1 MRPDQPETKEST
13 KQNARYHLSYIFMLN
28 HVCLYIHT
36 HTYIFFFSAPSL
48 SHSNFQKVKAVWILF
63 FCYVLICTEE
73 DCFLTPVEYKEA
85 TNKGTTLL
93 LITTFKLLLQ
103 HTVLGVCTQTLC
115 TLNMRRKLTYLK
127 VTHPTVSNKKSFLFL
142 LTDFS
147 HPESRW
153 LCFHPQND
161 LAYTPKLNSNIC
173 GSS

>member
-1 MRPDQPETKEST
+1 M
-13 KQNARYHLSYIFMLN
+13 YVYI
-28 HVCLYIHT
+28 YTHT
-36 HTYIFFFSAPSL
+36 HIYFSSQRHLYHIQTFRRWKLFGFCFF
-48 SHSNFQKVKAVWILF
+48 VT
-63 FCYVLICTEE
+63 LICTEE
-73 DCFLTPVEYKEA
+73 VCFLTPVEYKEA